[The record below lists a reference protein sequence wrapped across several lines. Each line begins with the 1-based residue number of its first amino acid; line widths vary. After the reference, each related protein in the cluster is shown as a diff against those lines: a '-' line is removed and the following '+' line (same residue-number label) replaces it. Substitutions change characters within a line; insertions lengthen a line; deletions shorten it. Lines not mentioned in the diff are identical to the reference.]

1 MFYLC
6 QKTKRM
12 ESNVRVR
19 FAPSPTGPL
28 HIGGLRTALFNYLF
42 AKQNNG
48 EFILRIE
55 DTDKNRFVEGAEQ
68 YITEA
73 LNWAGINFSE
83 GPYKQSDR
91 KEIYKKHVEVLIE
104 KGLAYYAFD
113 GPETLSAHRKDH
125 EAKGKTFIYNWHNR
139 LKLSNSLAM
148 EKSDVEEKI
157 SNGEKYVVRFKCFE
171 DNTIKCNDLV
181 RGVVSVDPKLLDD
194 KILYKSDGMPTYH
207 FANVVDDHLMKISH
221 VIRGEEWLPSLPLH
235 VMLYDAFGW
244 EKPSFAHLPL
254 ILNPNGKG
262 KLSKRDGDK
271 LGVPVFPLEWTS
283 EKTSSKGFR
292 EEGYLPEALINFMAF
307 LGWNPGDEEEV
318 FSLERLI
325 SVFDLEKVNSSGA
338 KFDVEKLNWFNHKYL
353 QLKENNSIAEYLIE
367 KTAELKNVEPG
378 LVSKAVGLTKERAN
392 TLKEVWPLCSYLF
405 MRPKEYNEKVFNK
418 ISCDLTL
425 KIIKELC
432 GEINKTEV
440 FTKENLSESI
450 KRWINEKE
458 YGFGSV
464 MQPARLALVGEL
476 KGIDLFLMIEFLGKE
491 ESLARLKVLTK
502 NIKN

>member
-1 MFYLC
+1 
-6 QKTKRM
+6 M

-68 YITEA
+68 YIEEA
-73 LNWAGINFSE
+73 MNWTGINFSE

-91 KEIYKKHVEVLIE
+91 KEVYKKHIGILLE
-104 KGLAYYAFD
+104 KGMAYYAFD
-113 GPETLSAHRKDH
+113 GAEELDAHRKNH

-148 EKSDVEEKI
+148 EKREVEEKI
-157 SNGEKYVVRFKCFE
+157 LNGERYVVRFKCCE
-171 DNTIKCNDLV
+171 ENTIKCNDLI

-207 FANVVDDHLMKISH
+207 LANVVDDHLMKISH

-254 ILNPNGKG
+254 ILNPTGKG

-271 LGVPVFPLEWTS
+271 LGVPVFPLQWQGKES
-283 EKTSSKGFR
+283 QAKGFR
-292 EEGYLPEALINFMAF
+292 EEGYLPEALVNFMAF
-307 LGWNPGDEEEV
+307 LGWNPGSEEEV
-318 FSLERLI
+318 FSLESLV
-325 SVFDLEKVNSSGA
+325 SNFNLEKVNSSGA
-338 KFDVEKLNWFNHKYL
+338 KFDVEKLKWFNHKYL
-353 QLKENNSIAEYLIE
+353 QLKDNFSIAEHVIKE
-367 KTAELKNVEPG
+367 NKELKNEKVEM
-378 LVSKAVGLTKERAN
+378 VAKAVGLTKERAN
-392 TLKEVWPLCSYLF
+392 TLTEVWPLCSYLF
-405 MRPKEYNEKVFNK
+405 VRPKRYNEKVYNK
-418 ISCDLTL
+418 ISSELTL
-425 KIIKELC
+425 KIIEELC
-432 GEINKTEV
+432 SQIKKVES
-440 FTKENLSESI
+440 FKEGALSEII
-450 KRWINEKE
+450 KGWINEKE
-458 YGFGSV
+458 YSFGSV

-476 KGIDLFLMIEFLGKE
+476 KGIDLFLMMEFIGKE
-491 ESLARLKVLTK
+491 ESVTRLVELSKTLKVK
-502 NIKN
+502 II

>member
-1 MFYLC
+1 M
-6 QKTKRM
+6 K
-12 ESNVRVR
+12 SNVRVR

-68 YITEA
+68 YIKDA
-73 LNWAGINFSE
+73 LGWAGINFSE
-83 GPYKQSDR
+83 GPYRQSER
-91 KEIYKKHVEVLIE
+91 KEIYKKHVQILID
-104 KGLAYYAFD
+104 KDMAYYAFD
-113 GPETLSAHRKDH
+113 DAETLNSHRKDH

-148 EKSDVEEKI
+148 EKSAVEEKL
-157 SNGEKYVVRFKCFE
+157 SNGEKYVVRFKCSE
-171 DNTIKCNDLV
+171 ENTINCNDLI
-181 RGVVSVDPKLLDD
+181 RGVVSVDSRLLDD

-207 FANVVDDHLMKISH
+207 LANVVDDHLMNISH
-221 VIRGEEWLPSLPLH
+221 VIRGEEWLPSMPLH
-235 VMLYDAFGW
+235 VMLYDAFDW

-271 LGVPVFPLEWTS
+271 LGVPVFPLEWKS
-283 EKTSSKGFR
+283 EKTTVKGFR
-292 EEGYLPEALINFMAF
+292 EEGYLPEALTNFMAF
-307 LGWNPGDEEEV
+307 LGWSPGNEEEV

-338 KFDVEKLNWFNHKYL
+338 KFDVEKLKWFNHKYL

-367 KTAELKNVEPG
+367 KTAELKNTEPLVVE
-378 LVSKAVGLTKERAN
+378 KAVELTKERAN
-392 TLKEVWPLCSYLF
+392 TLTEVWPLCSYLF
-405 MRPKEYNEKVFNK
+405 VRPNEYNEKSLKK
-418 ISCDLTL
+418 ISSTLTI
-425 KIIKELC
+425 KILEELC
-432 GEINKTEV
+432 AEINEIEP
-440 FTKENLSESI
+440 FKESSLSESV
-450 KRWINEKE
+450 KVWINKNE
-458 YGFGSV
+458 YNFGSV

-476 KGIDLFLMIEFLGKE
+476 KGVDLFIMIEFIGREETVNRFKE
-491 ESLARLKVLTK
+491 LAEK
-502 NIKN
+502 IKRSNTV